1 MKSVIF
7 KQFSVVLFAA
17 CSLQGAALSVG
28 VLGGAPFNDVTKNT
42 VIGGLSSIP
51 KSSNFTVGP
60 VLQVSLPAG
69 FRVEVDALFRPYRFD
84 FESFPFRP
92 VTTQVRARQWRFP
105 VLVQYRFGGAIV
117 KPYVGAGLSFG
128 HLGGISDAAKNVAAS
143 GPGALLHQN
152 DASPVIGVGLDL
164 GVPLVRISAEIRYTR
179 QTVSYFSNFS
189 NLNQA
194 EILVGIH
201 F

>member
-1 MKSVIF
+1 MNSVIL
-7 KQFSVVLFAA
+7 KQLPLVLFAA
-17 CSLQGAALSVG
+17 CSLHGAALSVG

-60 VLQVSLPAG
+60 VLQVNLPAS

-84 FESFPFRP
+84 FASIPFRP
-92 VTTQVRARQWRFP
+92 TTTQVRAQQWRFP
-105 VLVQYRFGGAIV
+105 VLLQYRFGGALV
-117 KPYVGAGLSFG
+117 RPYIGGGLSFG
-128 HLGGISDAAKNVAAS
+128 HLGGISDAAKSVAAS
-143 GPGALLHQN
+143 GPGALVHQN
-152 DASPVIGVGLDL
+152 DASPVIGAGLDL
-164 GVPLVRISAEIRYTR
+164 GIPLIRISAEIRYTR

-189 NLNQA
+189 NLNLT